1 MDLSRTR
8 NIGIIAHID
17 AGKTTVTERI
27 LFYSGRIHRTGEV
40 HEGAATM
47 DWMEQERERGITITA
62 AATTCEWRGSRI
74 NIIDTPGHI
83 DFTAEVER
91 SLRVLDG
98 GVVVF
103 DAVAGVQPQSETVW
117 RQADRYS
124 VPRIA
129 LINKM
134 DRRGASLERAVDTIK
149 DRLGANPLVCHMP
162 NGEEDKFTAVVDL
175 VTMEQRNFTDDGVNP
190 VEVGQ
195 IDDDLLG
202 AATDARE
209 VLIEAVADADHDIA
223 EAYLEGEEIGADALR
238 AAIRRIT
245 LANDGVP
252 VFAGAALRNKGV
264 EAIIDAVVDYLP
276 SPLEVPPIVGTDPDS
291 GDEIE
296 APADA
301 EAPLSALAF
310 KIANDPF
317 SGRLTYVRVY
327 SGKLEPGSYAF
338 NSNRNK
344 RERIGRM
351 VRMHADKREPVEEG
365 VYAGE
370 IVAIIGLKDTYT
382 GDTLCDVKRHVVLE
396 SIDFPEP
403 VVKVAVEPRS
413 QADQEKMTEA
423 LLRLGDEDPTFQL
436 STNEET
442 GQTTIAGMGELH
454 LQVII
459 DRLKREFSVQANVG
473 APMVAYRGTIRKSVT
488 AEGKFVRQSGGR
500 GQYGHVVLEVEP
512 SEDGIENSFE
522 SKVVGGSIPLE
533 FIPAVRVGVRNA
545 VTEGPHGYPM
555 EGVAVRLIDGSFHA
569 VDSSEIAFQLAGS
582 MAMKEAFGKAK
593 SVVLEPIMDLEVRS
607 PEQYMGD
614 IVGNLS
620 AKKASITSTSVSDGD
635 VVVEASVPLAS
646 MFGYASELRGQTQ
659 GRGTFTMEF
668 AKYEEVV
675 GGLPASVG
683 AASS

>member
-1 MDLSRTR
+1 
-8 NIGIIAHID
+8 
-17 AGKTTVTERI
+17 
-27 LFYSGRIHRTGEV
+27 
-40 HEGAATM
+40 
-47 DWMEQERERGITITA
+47 MEQERERGITITA
-62 AATTCEWRGSRI
+62 AATTCEWRDTRI

-134 DRRGASLERAVDTIK
+134 DRRGASLERAVETIK

-175 VTMEQRNFTDDGVNP
+175 VSMEQRNFTDDGANP

-195 IDDDLLG
+195 IDDNLLD
-202 AATDARE
+202 AATAARE
-209 VLIEAVADADHDIA
+209 VLIEAVADGDHDIA
-223 EAYLEGEEIGADALR
+223 EAYLEGKEISADALR

-436 STNEET
+436 ST
-442 GQTTIAGMGELH
+442 
-454 LQVII
+454 
-459 DRLKREFSVQANVG
+459 
-473 APMVAYRGTIRKSVT
+473 
-488 AEGKFVRQSGGR
+488 
-500 GQYGHVVLEVEP
+500 
-512 SEDGIENSFE
+512 
-522 SKVVGGSIPLE
+522 
-533 FIPAVRVGVRNA
+533 
-545 VTEGPHGYPM
+545 
-555 EGVAVRLIDGSFHA
+555 
-569 VDSSEIAFQLAGS
+569 
-582 MAMKEAFGKAK
+582 
-593 SVVLEPIMDLEVRS
+593 
-607 PEQYMGD
+607 
-614 IVGNLS
+614 
-620 AKKASITSTSVSDGD
+620 
-635 VVVEASVPLAS
+635 
-646 MFGYASELRGQTQ
+646 
-659 GRGTFTMEF
+659 
-668 AKYEEVV
+668 
-675 GGLPASVG
+675 
-683 AASS
+683 